1 MLNAYFFSTRINIMR
16 ATPTYVLPNRKA
28 FSDAITRMFIKS
40 DYRSKDKD
48 PLDEEDKNIDLCL
61 QRSGTG
67 RELFPYQK
75 IIRDYLKIE
84 TPYRGLLVY
93 HGLGSGKTCSSIA
106 VAESLLTT
114 QKVYVMIPASLE
126 KNYREELQKCG
137 DPIYAVEN
145 FWTLKP
151 ISEDTRDE
159 VKSEGKKLGISEKF
173 MDKHNRIYTT
183 TSGNEPNFESLSTQ
197 DKKLIR
203 EQIKDILE
211 QRFTFI
217 RYTGLTQKSI
227 EDYTKQGMYDNSVV
241 IIDEAHN
248 LISRVIN
255 KSEIT
260 DKLYN
265 AIYTANNCKVVALS
279 GTPIINSPNEIAF
292 MMNLL
297 RGPIERI
304 TIPFKTIVTWDEQKI
319 TKAFREIPE
328 VDTIEFNA
336 VKKFVMV
343 TRNPP
348 KFKTVYNTEKERL
361 AVQYDNDLAFVPQP
375 SKWVDSIKQK
385 VETDVG
391 GGEIALDRV
400 TVEQLQCLP
409 TEYEEFANL
418 FLDGLNIKNPMLFRR
433 RIQGLVS
440 YFKGADE
447 RLLPKRI
454 DMENT
459 LQKVEMSTSQFNRY
473 LEVRWNE
480 MKIDSRRGRSKMNE
494 DLSTFR
500 VPTRLVCD
508 YALPPELV
516 MKEVSADAPSENK
529 KPEKE
534 ESDLIIKKLKT
545 NPEKYLS
552 EKALE
557 IYSPKMLA
565 ILKNIKASLGSNQFI
580 YSQYR
585 ALEGLGILSAVL
597 DVSGW
602 QPYKI
607 IKQANQWVEDPDML
621 DDRPAYTFYTGE
633 ENEEER
639 DLTRQIFNG
648 VYSKNFPAS
657 LKESVARRPK
667 KILQLL
673 MASSSGAEGITL
685 NNVRH
690 VHIMEPHWT
699 PSRHDQVIGRA
710 IRICSHATL
719 PLDQR
724 TVKVNFYISVFS
736 DDQKKTQDGP
746 NITPIRRNDMVMK
759 RYEGEPVETF
769 MSTDEYL
776 YETAFEKERIGQR
789 IALLLKESAI
799 DCEIHRKLHS
809 KERPVVSC
817 MRFDSTTTGEDL
829 AFRPNIKNEDLDAT
843 VLRNTTKK
851 HRHLQKVLIKGISF
865 IIDVSSGDVFDG
877 PAWDDNQRLLRLG
890 KKNSPTSI
898 EFQI

>member
-1 MLNAYFFSTRINIMR
+1 MR

-28 FSDAITRMFIKS
+28 FSDSITRMFIKS

-84 TPYRGLLVY
+84 TPYRGVLVY

-114 QKVYVMIPASLE
+114 QKVFVMIPASLE

-151 ISEDTRDE
+151 MSDE
-159 VKSEGKKLGISEKF
+159 VRAEGKKLGISDKF

-211 QRFTFI
+211 QRFTFV
-217 RYTGLTQKSI
+217 RYTGLTRNSI
-227 EDYTKQGMYDNSVV
+227 EEYTAEGMYDDSVV

-255 KSEIT
+255 ESEIT

-265 AIYTANNCKVVALS
+265 AIYNAKRCKVVALS
-279 GTPIINSPNEIAF
+279 GTPVINSPNEIAY

-304 TIPFKTIVTWDEQKI
+304 TLPFKTIPTWDEERI
-319 TKAFREIPE
+319 TKAFRAIPE

-348 KFKTVYNTEKERL
+348 QFRSTYNGEGDRV
-361 AVQYDNDLAFVPQP
+361 AVQYMKDLAFIPQP
-375 SKWVDSIKQK
+375 ADWVASIKQK

-400 TVEQLQCLP
+400 TTEQLQCLP
-409 TEYEEFANL
+409 TDYEEFANL

-447 RLLPKRI
+447 RLLPRRI
-454 DMENT
+454 DMETT
-459 LQKVEMSTSQFNRY
+459 LQKVEMSSSQFNRY
-473 LEVRWNE
+473 LEVRWME

-508 YALPPELV
+508 YALPPDLA
-516 MKEVSADAPSENK
+516 MKEISGDTPSENK

-534 ESDLIIKKLKT
+534 VGDVVIKKLKT

-552 EKALE
+552 EKGLE

-607 IKQANQWVEDPDML
+607 VKQANQWVEDPDML

-657 LKESVARRPK
+657 LKESVAKRPK

-719 PLDQR
+719 PLEDR

-799 DCEIHRKLHS
+799 DCEIHRKLHA
-809 KERPVVSC
+809 KEKPVVSC
-817 MRFDSTTTGEDL
+817 MRFDSSTTGEDL
-829 AFRPNIKNEDLDAT
+829 AFRPNIKNEELDAT
-843 VLRNTTKK
+843 VLRNTSKK
-851 HRHLQKVLIKGISF
+851 HRRLQKILVKGISLLL
-865 IIDVSSGDVFDG
+865 DPESKELFDG
-877 PAWDDNQRLLRLG
+877 PAWDDNQRLLRMGELV
-890 KKNSPTSI
+890 SPTSI
-898 EFQI
+898 RFLI

>member
-1 MLNAYFFSTRINIMR
+1 MR

-28 FSDAITRMFIKS
+28 FSDSITRMFIKS

-84 TPYRGLLVY
+84 TPYRGVLVY

-114 QKVYVMIPASLE
+114 QKVFVLIPASLE

-151 ISEDTRDE
+151 ISDE
-159 VKSEGKKLGISEKF
+159 VKAEGKKLGISEKF
-173 MDKHNRIYTT
+173 MDKHSRIYTT

-227 EDYTKQGMYDNSVV
+227 EDYTKKGMYDNSVV

-255 KSEIT
+255 ESEIT
-260 DKLYN
+260 SKLYD
-265 AIYTANNCKVVALS
+265 AIYNANGCKVVALS
-279 GTPIINSPNEIAF
+279 GTPVINSPNEIAY

-304 TIPFKTIVTWDEQKI
+304 TLPFKTIPTWDEERI
-319 TKAFREIPE
+319 TKAFRAIPE

-348 KFKTVYNTEKERL
+348 QFRSTYNGEGDRV
-361 AVQYDNDLAFVPQP
+361 AVQYMKDLAFIPQP
-375 SKWVDSIKQK
+375 SDWVASIKQK

-391 GGEIALDRV
+391 GGEIAVDRV

-409 TEYEEFANL
+409 TDYEEFANL
-418 FLDGLNIKNPMLFRR
+418 FLDGLNIKNPMMFRR

-447 RLLPKRI
+447 RLLPRRI
-454 DMENT
+454 DMEST
-459 LQKVEMSTSQFNRY
+459 LQKVEMSSSQFNRY
-473 LEVRWNE
+473 LEVRWME

-508 YALPPELV
+508 YALPPELA
-516 MKEVSADAPSENK
+516 MKEVSADTPSENK

-534 ESDLIIKKLKT
+534 VGDVVIRKLKT

-552 EKALE
+552 EKGLE
-557 IYSPKMLA
+557 TYSPKMLA

-719 PLDQR
+719 PLEDR

-799 DCEIHRKLHS
+799 DCEIHRKLHA
-809 KERPVVSC
+809 KEKPVVSC
-817 MRFDSTTTGEDL
+817 MRFDSSTTGEDL
-829 AFRPNIKNEDLDAT
+829 AFRPNIKNEELDAT
-843 VLRNTTKK
+843 VLRNTSKK
-851 HRHLQKVLIKGISF
+851 HRRLQKILVKGISLLL
-865 IIDVSSGDVFDG
+865 DPESKELFDG
-877 PAWDDNQRLLRLG
+877 PAWDDNQRLLRMGELV
-890 KKNSPTSI
+890 SPTSI
-898 EFQI
+898 RFLI

>member
-1 MLNAYFFSTRINIMR
+1 M
-16 ATPTYVLPNRKA
+16 LPNRKA

-40 DYRSKDKD
+40 DYRAKDKD
-48 PLDEEDKNIDLCL
+48 PLDEEDKNIDLCT
-61 QRSGTG
+61 QRTGTG

-84 TPYRGLLVY
+84 TPYRGILVY

-114 QKVYVMIPASLE
+114 SKVYVMVPASLE
-126 KNYREELQKCG
+126 KNYKEELQKCG

-145 FWTLKP
+145 FWTVKP
-151 ISEDTRDE
+151 MSDE
-159 VKSEGKKLGISEKF
+159 VRAEGKKLGISEKF

-197 DKKLIR
+197 DKKAIR
-203 EQIKDILE
+203 EQISDLLE
-211 QRFTFI
+211 QRFTFV
-217 RYTGLTQKSI
+217 RYNGLTRTNI
-227 EDYTKQGMYDNSVV
+227 PEYTKEGMYDDSVV

-255 KSEIT
+255 ESDIT
-260 DKLYN
+260 GKLYE
-265 AIYTANNCKVVALS
+265 AIYNAKRCKVVALS
-279 GTPIINSPNEIAF
+279 GTPVINSPNEIAY

-304 TIPFKTIVTWDEQKI
+304 TIPFKTIPTWDEERI
-319 TKAFREIPE
+319 TKAFRAIPE
-328 VDTIEFNA
+328 VDTIEFGA
-336 VKKFVMV
+336 LKKQVMV

-348 KFKTVYNTEKERL
+348 QFRSTYNGDGDRV
-361 AVQYDNDLAFVPQP
+361 AVQYMKDLAFIPQAAD
-375 SKWVDSIKQK
+375 WVESIKNK
-385 VETDVG
+385 VEIDVG
-391 GGEIALDRV
+391 GGEIYSERV
-400 TVEQLQCLP
+400 TTEQLTCLP
-409 TEYEEFANL
+409 TDYEEFATL
-418 FLDGLNIKNPMLFRR
+418 FLDGLNIKNPMMFRR

-447 RLLPKRI
+447 RLLPRRI
-454 DMENT
+454 DLENT
-459 LQKVEMSTSQFNRY
+459 LEKVEMSTEQFTRY
-473 LEVRWNE
+473 LEVRWIE
-480 MKIDSRRGRSKMNE
+480 MKIDSRRGRSKLNE
-494 DLSTFR
+494 NLSTFR

-508 YALPPELV
+508 YATPPDLRV
-516 MKEVSADAPSENK
+516 AEVNAEGVTED
-529 KPEKE
+529 KPPKNDEVLKR
-534 ESDLIIKKLKT
+534 IKS
-545 NPEKYLS
+545 NPAKYLS

-557 IYSPKMLA
+557 AFSPKMLT
-565 ILKNIKASLGSNQFI
+565 ILKNIKKSLGSNQFV

-585 ALEGLGILSAVL
+585 ALEGLGILSAIL
-597 DVSGW
+597 DTAGW
-602 QPYKI
+602 QQYKI
-607 IKQANQWVEDPDML
+607 VKQANQWVEDPDML

-657 LKESVARRPK
+657 LKESVAKRPK

-673 MASSSGAEGITL
+673 MASASGAEGITL
-685 NNVRH
+685 SNVRH
-690 VHIMEPHWT
+690 VHIVEPHWT
-699 PSRHDQVIGRA
+699 PARHDQVIGRA

-719 PLDQR
+719 PMEDR
-724 TVKVNFYISVFS
+724 TVKVSFYISVFS
-736 DDQKKTQDGP
+736 EAQKKTQEGP
-746 NITPIRRNDMVMK
+746 NITPIRRNDMVTK

-776 YETAFEKERIGQR
+776 YETAFEKERISQR

-829 AFRPNIKNEDLDAT
+829 AFRPNIKNEELDET
-843 VLRNTTKK
+843 VIRNTSRK
-851 HRHLQKVLIKGISF
+851 HRRLQKILVKGMSLILDPDSKEI
-865 IIDVSSGDVFDG
+865 FDG
-877 PAWDDNQRLLRLG
+877 PAWDDKQRLLRMGELV
-890 KKNSPTSI
+890 SPTSI
-898 EFQI
+898 RFLL

>member
-1 MLNAYFFSTRINIMR
+1 
-16 ATPTYVLPNRKA
+16 
-28 FSDAITRMFIKS
+28 MFIKS

-145 FWTLKP
+145 FWTLKL
-151 ISEDTRDE
+151 ISDDTRDE
-159 VKSEGKKLGISEKF
+159 VKAEGKKLGISEKF

-255 KSEIT
+255 ESKIT
-260 DKLYN
+260 CKLYD

-279 GTPIINSPNEIAF
+279 GTPVINSPNEIAF

-319 TKAFREIPE
+319 TKAFRAIPE

-336 VKKFVMV
+336 VKKLVMV

-348 KFKTVYNTEKERL
+348 QFRSTYNGEGDRV
-361 AVQYDNDLAFVPQP
+361 AVQYMKDLAFVPQP

-385 VETDVG
+385 IETDVG

-447 RLLPKRI
+447 RLLPRRI
-454 DMENT
+454 DMEST
-459 LQKVEMSTSQFNRY
+459 LQKVEMSSSQFNRY
-473 LEVRWNE
+473 LEVRWIE

-500 VPTRLVCD
+500 VPSRLVCD
-508 YALPPELV
+508 YALPPELAI
-516 MKEVSADAPSENK
+516 KEVSEDAPSENM

-534 ESDLIIKKLKT
+534 EAELVIKKLKT

-552 EKALE
+552 EKGLE

-565 ILKNIKASLGSNQFI
+565 IFKNIKASLGSNQFI

-719 PLDQR
+719 PLEDR

-746 NITPIRRNDMVMK
+746 NITPIRRNDMVLK

-799 DCEIHRKLHS
+799 DCEIHRKLHA
-809 KERPVVSC
+809 KEKPVVSC
-817 MRFDSTTTGEDL
+817 MRFDSSTTGEDL
-829 AFRPNIKNEDLDAT
+829 AFRPNIKNEELDAT

-851 HRHLQKVLIKGISF
+851 HRRLQKILVKGISLLL
-865 IIDVSSGDVFDG
+865 DPVSKELFDG
-877 PAWDDNQRLLRLG
+877 PAWDDNQRLLRMG
-890 KKNSPTSI
+890 KLVSPTSI
-898 EFQI
+898 EFLI

>member
-1 MLNAYFFSTRINIMR
+1 MR

-84 TPYRGLLVY
+84 TPYRGVLVY

-114 QKVYVMIPASLE
+114 QKVFVLIPASLE

-151 ISEDTRDE
+151 ISDE
-159 VKSEGKKLGISEKF
+159 VKAEGKKLGISEKF
-173 MDKHNRIYTT
+173 MDKHSRIYTT

-227 EDYTKQGMYDNSVV
+227 EDYTKKGMYDNSVV

-255 KSEIT
+255 ESEIT
-260 DKLYN
+260 SKLYD
-265 AIYTANNCKVVALS
+265 AIYNANGCKVVALS
-279 GTPIINSPNEIAF
+279 GTPVINSPNEIAY

-304 TIPFKTIVTWDEQKI
+304 TLPFKTIPTWDEERI
-319 TKAFREIPE
+319 TKAFRAIPE

-348 KFKTVYNTEKERL
+348 QFRSTYNGEGDRV
-361 AVQYDNDLAFVPQP
+361 AVQYMKDLPFIPQP
-375 SKWVDSIKQK
+375 SEWVSSIKQK
-385 VETDVG
+385 LETEVG

-409 TEYEEFANL
+409 TDYEEFANL
-418 FLDGLNIKNPMLFRR
+418 FLDGLNIKNPMMFRR

-447 RLLPKRI
+447 RLLPRRI
-454 DMENT
+454 DMEST
-459 LQKVEMSTSQFNRY
+459 LQKVEMSSSQFNRY
-473 LEVRWNE
+473 LEVRWME

-508 YALPPELV
+508 YALPPELA
-516 MKEVSADAPSENK
+516 MKEVSADTPSENK

-534 ESDLIIKKLKT
+534 VGDVVIRKLKT

-552 EKALE
+552 EKGLE
-557 IYSPKMLA
+557 TYSPKMLA

-719 PLDQR
+719 PLEDR

-799 DCEIHRKLHS
+799 DCEIHRKLHA
-809 KERPVVSC
+809 KEKPVVSC
-817 MRFDSTTTGEDL
+817 MRFDSSTTGEDL
-829 AFRPNIKNEDLDAT
+829 AFRPNIKNEELDAT
-843 VLRNTTKK
+843 VLRNTSKK
-851 HRHLQKVLIKGISF
+851 HRRLQKILVKGISLLL
-865 IIDVSSGDVFDG
+865 DPESKELFDG
-877 PAWDDNQRLLRLG
+877 PAWDDNQRLLRMGELV
-890 KKNSPTSI
+890 SPTSI
-898 EFQI
+898 RFLI